1 MQRQRARSRM
11 FHLEPEQPPPATRT
25 CDHPL
30 CGGSGEFRAPKGR
43 NQLNEYYWFC
53 LDHVR
58 EYNRAWDFYAGM
70 NADQIEAAVR
80 QDTTWQRPS
89 WPMGEWR
96 TRERMMRDRVMGDFA
111 FGHAWSGEHEAP
123 KPKPRTP
130 HDEALSVLDLEA
142 PVEFHTIKARY
153 RELVKQ
159 HHPDTHAGDKVAEE
173 TLKRINQAYTTLKA
187 AFGGT

>member
-1 MQRQRARSRM
+1 M
-11 FHLEPEQPPPATRT
+11 FHLEPEQPSPATRA
-25 CDHPL
+25 CDHPH

-43 NQLNEYYWFC
+43 NQLTEYFWFC

-70 NADQIEAAVR
+70 NADQIEEAVR
-80 QDTTWQRPS
+80 TATIWERPT

-96 TRERMMRDRVMGDFA
+96 TRERMLRDRVMGDFA
-111 FGHAWSGEHEAP
+111 FGHAWSGAHEAP
-123 KPKPRTP
+123 KAKPRTP
-130 HDEALSVLDLEA
+130 HDEALAVLDLEA

-153 RELVKQ
+153 RELVKL